1 MCDDAFFTN
10 IGLHQRILGSVRF
23 GVGRNPLVVVA
34 VDECQVS
41 GQWNWNWNPGPGP
54 GPGHDPGPGHGPGP
68 GPGLDHFKS

>member
-1 MCDDAFFTN
+1 MLMAVVQLGFFFSKENFVLASNAVLEDLLIT

-41 GQWNWNWNPGPGP
+41 ETDILG
-54 GPGHDPGPGHGPGP
+54 D
-68 GPGLDHFKS
+68 S

>member
-1 MCDDAFFTN
+1 MAVVHLGFFPQIKLCTGLERCFGGLIT

-41 GQWNWNWNPGPGP
+41 ETDILG
-54 GPGHDPGPGHGPGP
+54 DV
-68 GPGLDHFKS
+68 